1 MARTETRRAED
12 RVPQRHG
19 ASCWTPNVSRVDIG
33 IWTDS
38 ARTLSRPTRFVPIAR
53 KAEHVGSE
61 EGKPLAEDLPTLD
74 ELLSKLVSVDG
85 SDLHL
90 KVGSPPAYRIDGKL
104 HLSNL
109 PKLKPAD
116 VDRFASEII
125 PERML
130 AEFTAS
136 NEADFA
142 YGKPSLGRY
151 RVNCYKQRGSTTIVV
166 RAVNP
171 ASKNFDELGLPPV
184 IETLV
189 AGQRGLVLVTGPTG
203 SGKTTTLGS
212 MIDHINTNQ
221 RLNIVTLEDPIEILH
236 SDKQSIVSQREV
248 GVDTAS
254 FEEGLRRVLRQDPDV
269 ILIGEMRDLHTME
282 AALQA
287 AETGH
292 LVLSTLHTI
301 DSAETINRIID
312 SFPSE
317 RQSQIRYVLAGAL
330 RGIVSQ
336 RLVPRSDGKGRIPAV
351 EVLVNTERVFDRI
364 VDPALTSTIPQVIDE
379 GEFYGMQ
386 TFDQSI
392 LKFYEQGFVTF
403 NDALAYCSN
412 PADFKLK
419 AQNRGLKTA

>member
-1 MARTETRRAED
+1 M
-12 RVPQRHG
+12 
-19 ASCWTPNVSRVDIG
+19 
-33 IWTDS
+33 
-38 ARTLSRPTRFVPIAR
+38 
-53 KAEHVGSE
+53 
-61 EGKPLAEDLPTLD
+61 AEDLPTLD
-74 ELLSKLVSVDG
+74 ELLSKLVAVNG

-109 PKLKPAD
+109 PKLKPD
-116 VDRFASEII
+116 DIDRFATEIL
-125 PERML
+125 PDRML
-130 AEFTAS
+130 AEFTAT

-236 SDKQSIVSQREV
+236 SDKQSIVSQREI

-312 SFPSE
+312 SFPSD
-317 RQSQIRYVLAGAL
+317 RQGQIRYVLAGSL
-330 RGIVSQ
+330 KGIVSQ

-364 VDPALTSTIPQVIDE
+364 VDPTLTSTIPQVIDE

-392 LKFYEQGFVTF
+392 LKFYEQGFVTY